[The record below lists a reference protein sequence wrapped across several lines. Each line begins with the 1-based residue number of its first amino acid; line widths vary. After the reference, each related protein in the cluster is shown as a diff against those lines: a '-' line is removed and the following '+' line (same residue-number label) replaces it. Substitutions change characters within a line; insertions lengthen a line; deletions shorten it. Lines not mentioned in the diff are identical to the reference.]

1 MVTVLYDEDCGFCR
15 WSADELRAW
24 DRRRGL
30 TFVSIQNPRGAE
42 LLHAVPVAER
52 LDSMHAVTP
61 DGRVWSGGRSVPV
74 ILAELPGG
82 STLASIA
89 ATFPGTTE
97 WFYRLVA
104 RHRQRLGRLLG
115 QRVCSV
121 DPSREG
127 SALEVDV
134 SGRLAYG
141 RGMAVA
147 ERQMRIQ
154 TSLAPFLRGI
164 LGSAPL
170 LGDPDACDFLA
181 GNPEVP
187 ALPGY
192 VETLQKWLEPQDR
205 RWFAY
210 GMPDP
215 RAAEAASAALAD
227 ELGLAFDPEDI
238 ILTRGAHGAMALA
251 MATVLDPGDE
261 VVFISPP
268 WFFYEALI
276 LGAGATPVRV
286 RANESTWD
294 LDLDAIG
301 AALSARTRMV
311 LINTPNNPTG
321 RIYPDDTLALLASL
335 LERRSNEAGRAVYL
349 LSDEAYSKILFDGN
363 VMRSPAS
370 HYARTLVVHTFSKST
385 LAPAERLGYLA
396 MPPTMPAREA
406 LRQAAMSAGLATSNM
421 APDAVMQYALP
432 DLLHITVDMERLQL
446 RRDRLLEALRAAG
459 YQVHTPEG
467 TFYLLVRS
475 PIDDEGAFVR
485 RLAQDKILAMSGD
498 MFEMPGYFRLSIT
511 ATDDMVERA
520 IPVFEKA
527 ISETR

>member
-1 MVTVLYDEDCGFCR
+1 
-15 WSADELRAW
+15 
-24 DRRRGL
+24 
-30 TFVSIQNPRGAE
+30 
-42 LLHAVPVAER
+42 
-52 LDSMHAVTP
+52 
-61 DGRVWSGGRSVPV
+61 
-74 ILAELPGG
+74 
-82 STLASIA
+82 
-89 ATFPGTTE
+89 
-97 WFYRLVA
+97 
-104 RHRQRLGRLLG
+104 
-115 QRVCSV
+115 
-121 DPSREG
+121 
-127 SALEVDV
+127 
-134 SGRLAYG
+134 
-141 RGMAVA
+141 MAVA

-154 TSLAPFLRGI
+154 ASLAPFLRGI
-164 LGSAPL
+164 MGSAAL
-170 LGDPDACDFLA
+170 MGDPDACDFLA

-215 RAAEAASAALAD
+215 RAAEAAATELSD
-227 ELGLAFDPEDI
+227 ELGVAFEPDDI
-238 ILTRGAHGAMALA
+238 LLTRGAHGAMALA

-286 RANESTWD
+286 RANETTWD
-294 LDLDAIG
+294 LDLDAIA
-301 AALSARTRMV
+301 AALSPRTRMV

-321 RIYPDDTLALLASL
+321 RIYPDDTLALLAAL
-335 LERRSNEAGRAVYL
+335 LERHSDGSARPIYL

-363 VMRSPAS
+363 VMRSPAR
-370 HYARTLVVHTFSKST
+370 HYDRTLVVHTFSKSA
-385 LAPAERLGYLA
+385 LAPAQRLGYLA
-396 MPPTMPAREA
+396 MPLTMPDREA
-406 LRQAAMSAGLATSNM
+406 LRQGAMSASFSTSNM
-421 APDAVMQYALP
+421 APDAMMQYALP
-432 DLLHITVDMERLQL
+432 DLLHITVDMNKLQL

-475 PIDDEGAFVR
+475 PIDDESAFVR
-485 RLAQDKILAMSGD
+485 RLMEDKVVAMSGD
-498 MFEMPGYFRLSIT
+498 MFEMPGSFRLSIT

>member
-1 MVTVLYDEDCGFCR
+1 
-15 WSADELRAW
+15 
-24 DRRRGL
+24 
-30 TFVSIQNPRGAE
+30 
-42 LLHAVPVAER
+42 
-52 LDSMHAVTP
+52 
-61 DGRVWSGGRSVPV
+61 
-74 ILAELPGG
+74 
-82 STLASIA
+82 
-89 ATFPGTTE
+89 
-97 WFYRLVA
+97 
-104 RHRQRLGRLLG
+104 
-115 QRVCSV
+115 
-121 DPSREG
+121 
-127 SALEVDV
+127 
-134 SGRLAYG
+134 
-141 RGMAVA
+141 MAVA

-154 TSLAPFLRGI
+154 ASLAPFLRGI
-164 LGSAPL
+164 MGSAPL
-170 LGDPDACDFLA
+170 MGDPDACDFLA

-215 RAAEAASAALAD
+215 RAAEAAATELSD
-227 ELGLAFDPEDI
+227 ELGIAFEPADI
-238 ILTRGAHGAMALA
+238 LLTRGAHGAMALA

-286 RANESTWD
+286 RANETTWD
-294 LDLDAIG
+294 LDLDAIA
-301 AALSARTRMV
+301 AALSPRTRMV

-321 RIYPDDTLALLASL
+321 RIYPEDTLALLAAL
-335 LERRSNEAGRAVYL
+335 LHRHSDGSARPVYL

-363 VMRSPAS
+363 VMRSPA
-370 HYARTLVVHTFSKST
+370 RHTFSKSA
-385 LAPAERLGYLA
+385 LAPAQRLGYLA
-396 MPPTMPAREA
+396 MPITMPDREA
-406 LRQAAMSAGLATSNM
+406 LRQGAMAASLATSNM

-432 DLLHITVDMERLQL
+432 DLLHITVDMNKLQL

-459 YQVHTPEG
+459 YEVHTPEG

-475 PIDDEGAFVR
+475 PIDDEWAFVR
-485 RLAQDKILAMSGD
+485 RLAEDKVVAMSGD

-527 ISETR
+527 ISEIR

>member
-1 MVTVLYDEDCGFCR
+1 
-15 WSADELRAW
+15 
-24 DRRRGL
+24 
-30 TFVSIQNPRGAE
+30 
-42 LLHAVPVAER
+42 
-52 LDSMHAVTP
+52 
-61 DGRVWSGGRSVPV
+61 
-74 ILAELPGG
+74 
-82 STLASIA
+82 
-89 ATFPGTTE
+89 
-97 WFYRLVA
+97 
-104 RHRQRLGRLLG
+104 
-115 QRVCSV
+115 
-121 DPSREG
+121 
-127 SALEVDV
+127 
-134 SGRLAYG
+134 
-141 RGMAVA
+141 MAVA

-154 TSLAPFLRGI
+154 ASLAPFLRGVMD
-164 LGSAPL
+164 AVPL
-170 LGDPDACDFLA
+170 VGDPDACDFLA

-192 VETLQKWLEPQDR
+192 VETLQKWLEPQHR

-215 RAAEAASAALAD
+215 HAAEAAAAALSD
-227 ELGLAFDPEDI
+227 ELGIAFEPNDI
-238 ILTRGAHGAMALA
+238 IPTRGAHGAMALA

-286 RANESTWD
+286 RANQTTWD
-294 LDLDAIG
+294 LDVGAIEG
-301 AALSARTRMV
+301 TLTPRTRMV

-321 RIYPDDTLALLASL
+321 LIYPDDTLALLAAL
-335 LERRSNEAGRAVYL
+335 LQRHSDGNGRAVYL

-363 VMRSPAS
+363 VMRSPAH
-370 HYARTLVVHTFSKST
+370 HYDRTLVVHTFSKSA
-385 LAPAERLGYLA
+385 LAPAQRLGYLA
-396 MPPTMPAREA
+396 MPPSMPNREA
-406 LRQAAMSAGLATSNM
+406 LRRGAMSASFSTSNM

-432 DLLHITVDMERLQL
+432 DLLHISVDMNTLQL
-446 RRDRLLEALRAAG
+446 RRDRLLDALRDVG

-485 RLAQDKILAMSGD
+485 RLAQDKVLAMPGT